1 MANEEK
7 LTSNPAAALFDA
19 LDDVRTGM
27 LGIHGSEQHLQPMTH
42 FGDREES
49 KIRFITARDTDLAKS
64 VGSGKEARFTVVS
77 TAQDFHA
84 CVAGKLSQVED
95 RKKLEELWSPM
106 IGAWFEGGPEDQNAV
121 LLELDISE
129 ASMWASTSNPF
140 RFGYQIAKANLTE
153 GNQPDVGE
161 HVLHNFHAAA

>member
-27 LGIHGSEQHLQPMTH
+27 LGIHGSDQHLQPMTH
-42 FGDREES
+42 FGDREAG
-49 KIRFITARDTDLAKS
+49 KIWFITARDTDLAKS
-64 VGSGKEARFTVVS
+64 VGAGKEARFTVVS
-77 TAQDFHA
+77 TTQDFHA
-84 CVAGKLSQVED
+84 CVVGKLSQVED
-95 RKKLEELWSPM
+95 RKKIEEVWSPM
-106 IGAWFEGGPEDQNAV
+106 IGGWFEGGPADPNAV

-129 ASMWASTSNPF
+129 AAMWASTSNPF

-161 HVLHNFHAAA
+161 HVVHNFRAAA

>member
-7 LTSNPAAALFDA
+7 LTKNPAGALFDA

-27 LGIHGSEQHLQPMTH
+27 LGIHGSDQHLQPMTH
-42 FGDREES
+42 FGDREAG
-49 KIRFITARDTDLAKS
+49 KIWFITARDTDLAKS
-64 VGSGKEARFTVVS
+64 VRAGKEARFTVVS

-95 RKKLEELWSPM
+95 RKKIEEVWSPM
-106 IGAWFEGGPEDQNAV
+106 IDAWFEGGLEDPNAV

-161 HVLHNFHAAA
+161 HVVHNFRAAT